1 MSYAIIP
8 PHMSIDAMRS
18 SGYKDAS
25 YALAELIDNSIQAAE
40 NLDRPAGVEVICL
53 DKTGSQSAGGRRSL
67 EKVAVF
73 DNASGMSPETLRS
86 ALQFGVGTHRTP
98 AHQKGMGK
106 FGMGLPNSSISQCRR
121 ADVWTWQN
129 GQTWHTFLDIDKIE
143 QELIT
148 EVPEPTPAAFPAEWL
163 PLISGEIEDSGTL
176 VVWSNLDLVRYKQS
190 GALLR
195 NAETIIGRIYRY
207 FINSGEVTIR
217 LASYEQVGGQY
228 INHID
233 SLVRPS
239 DPLMLMSGTCAPAP
253 YDQTPAF
260 EPFGEPQPI
269 EIGYAGKRHIVTITA
284 SICKT
289 ATRMEGGSSAIGH
302 FAAKNVGI
310 SVVRARR
317 ELELNR
323 SFEIPSEPRE
333 RWWGIEVSFEPAL
346 DDVFG
351 VTNNKQSATEFSA
364 KSLKD
369 DAEAEGLSIA
379 EYRAELAADNDP
391 RLPIYEINI
400 VIESLLET
408 MRTQIKRMR
417 EGERQAR
424 GRAHAGAGNSAEDI
438 ATRALRRRQK
448 KLGETGNSDQ
458 DEGASDEERTDL
470 LTTEIEQEGLD
481 REVAREIAVNY
492 VERKIKFLFRH
503 ADFPGFSVF
512 DVTSKAGVII
522 VTINTKH
529 PAQAHLFELLRE
541 GNPNVPESP
550 ALQGLK
556 LLLTAWA
563 RMEDEA
569 SGAER
574 DALEDLRGNW
584 GRIARD
590 FMREVDE

>member
-1 MSYAIIP
+1 MKFAIIP

-40 NLDRPAGVEVICL
+40 HLDRPAAVEVICV
-53 DKTGSQSAGGRRSL
+53 DKTGSQSAGGRRRL
-67 EKVAVF
+67 ETVAVF

-86 ALQFGVGTHRTP
+86 ALQFGVGTHRDP
-98 AHQKGMGK
+98 AQQKGIGK

-121 ADVWTWQN
+121 VDVWTWQN
-129 GQTWHTFLDIDKIE
+129 GETWHTFLDIDQIE
-143 QELIT
+143 QQVMT
-148 EVPEPTPAAFPAEWL
+148 EVPEPTQATLPAEWL
-163 PLISGEIEDSGTL
+163 PLITSEIEDSGTL
-176 VVWSNLDLVRYKQS
+176 VVWSNLDLMRYKQS

-195 NAETIIGRIYRY
+195 NAEMIIGRVYRY
-207 FINSGEVTIR
+207 FINSGDATIR
-217 LASYEQVGGQY
+217 LASYEQTGAHY
-228 INHID
+228 ANHAD
-233 SLVRPS
+233 RFVRPT
-239 DPLMLMSGTCAPAP
+239 DPLMLMTGTAAPEP
-253 YDQTPAF
+253 YDETAAF
-260 EPFGEPQPI
+260 EPFGEPQEI
-269 EIGYAGKRHIVTITA
+269 TIGYRGGRHVVTLTA

-289 ATRMEGGSSAIGH
+289 ATRLKGGSSAIGQ

-333 RWWGIEVSFEPAL
+333 RWWGIEVSFEPVL
-346 DDVFG
+346 DNVFG
-351 VTNNKQSATEFSA
+351 VTNNKQSATEFA
-364 KSLKD
+364 AMSLKD
-369 DAEAEGLSIA
+369 DAEAEGLSIT
-379 EYRAELAADNDP
+379 EYRAQLEADNDP
-391 RLPIYEINI
+391 RLPIYELNI
-400 VIESLLET
+400 AIDSLLDT
-408 MRTQIKRMR
+408 MRAQIRRMR
-417 EGERQAR
+417 EGERTENTAR
-424 GRAHAGAGNSAEDI
+424 RGPGNSAEDI
-438 ATRALRRRQK
+438 ATRALRRRQE
-448 KLGETGNSDQ
+448 KLGETGTSDQ
-458 DEGASDEERTDL
+458 EESASEEERTDV
-470 LTTEIEQEGLD
+470 LTAEIEQEGLD
-481 REVAREIAVNY
+481 PTVAREIAVDY
-492 VERKIKFLFRH
+492 VQRKMKFLFRH

-541 GNPNVPESP
+541 GDPNVPESP

-569 SGAER
+569 SGEER
-574 DALEDLRGNW
+574 DKLEDIRGDW

>member
-1 MSYAIIP
+1 MKFAIIP

-40 NLDRPAGVEVICL
+40 NLDRPATVEVICV
-53 DKTGSQSAGGRRSL
+53 DKNGSQSAGTRRRL
-67 EKVAVF
+67 EKLAVF

-86 ALQFGVGTHRTP
+86 ALQFGVGTHRDP
-98 AHQKGMGK
+98 AHQKGIGK

-121 ADVWTWQN
+121 VDVWTWQN
-129 GQTWHTFLDIDKIE
+129 NDVWHTFLDIDQIE
-143 QELIT
+143 QEIIT
-148 EVPEPTPAAFPAEWL
+148 EVPEPTRASLPEDWL
-163 PLISGEIEDSGTL
+163 QLIASEIEESGTL
-176 VVWSNLDLVRYKQS
+176 VVWSNLDLMRYKQS

-195 NAETIIGRIYRY
+195 NAEMIIGRVYRY
-207 FINSGEVTIR
+207 FIDDGDATIR
-217 LASYEQVGGQY
+217 LASYEQNGAHY
-228 INHID
+228 ANHTD
-233 SLVRPS
+233 RFVRPT
-239 DPLMLMSGTCAPAP
+239 DPLMLMTGTSAPEP
-253 YDQTPAF
+253 YDEEAAF
-260 EPFGEPQPI
+260 EPFGEPQEI
-269 EIGYAGKRHIVTITA
+269 AIGYRGKRHVVTITA

-289 ATRMEGGSSAIGH
+289 ATRLKGGSSAIGQ

-333 RWWGIEVSFEPAL
+333 RWWGIEVSFEPEL
-346 DDVFG
+346 DTVFG

-364 KSLKD
+364 MSLKD

-379 EYRAELAADNDP
+379 EYRSQLEDDVDP

-400 VIESLLET
+400 AIDKLLDT
-408 MRTQIKRMR
+408 MRAQIKRMR
-417 EGERQAR
+417 EGERTEKGAR
-424 GRAHAGAGNSAEDI
+424 PGAGNSAEDI
-438 ATRALRRRQK
+438 ATRALRRRQE
-448 KLGETGNSDQ
+448 KLGETGTSDQ
-458 DEGASDEERTDL
+458 DESGSDEERADVL
-470 LTTEIEQEGLD
+470 SAEIEQEGLD
-481 REVAREIAVNY
+481 PAVAREIAVDY

-522 VTINTKH
+522 ITINTKH

-541 GNPNVPESP
+541 GDPTVPESP

-569 SGAER
+569 SGEER
-574 DALEDLRGNW
+574 DRLEDIRGDW

>member
-1 MSYAIIP
+1 
-8 PHMSIDAMRS
+8 MSIDAMRS

-40 NLDRPAGVEVICL
+40 NLDRPATVEVICV
-53 DKTGSQSAGGRRSL
+53 DKNGSQSAGTRRRL
-67 EKVAVF
+67 EKLAVF

-86 ALQFGVGTHRTP
+86 ALQFGVGTHRDP
-98 AHQKGMGK
+98 AHQKGIGK

-121 ADVWTWQN
+121 VDVWTWQN
-129 GQTWHTFLDIDKIE
+129 NDVWHTFLDIDQIE
-143 QELIT
+143 QEIIT
-148 EVPEPTPAAFPAEWL
+148 EVPEPTRASLPEDWL
-163 PLISGEIEDSGTL
+163 QLIASEIEESGTL
-176 VVWSNLDLVRYKQS
+176 VVWSNLDLMRYKQS

-195 NAETIIGRIYRY
+195 NAEMIIGRVYRY
-207 FINSGEVTIR
+207 FIDDGDATIR
-217 LASYEQVGGQY
+217 LASYEQNGAHY
-228 INHID
+228 ANHTD
-233 SLVRPS
+233 RFVRPT
-239 DPLMLMSGTCAPAP
+239 DPLMLMTGTSAPEP
-253 YDQTPAF
+253 YDEEAAF
-260 EPFGEPQPI
+260 EPFGEPQEI
-269 EIGYAGKRHIVTITA
+269 AIGYRGKRHVITITA

-289 ATRMEGGSSAIGH
+289 ATRLKGGSSAIGQ

-333 RWWGIEVSFEPAL
+333 RWWGIEVSFEPEL
-346 DDVFG
+346 DTVFG

-364 KSLKD
+364 MSLKD

-379 EYRAELAADNDP
+379 EYRSQLEDDVDP

-400 VIESLLET
+400 AIDKLLDT
-408 MRTQIKRMR
+408 MRAQIKRMR
-417 EGERQAR
+417 EGERTEKGAR
-424 GRAHAGAGNSAEDI
+424 PGAGNSAEDI
-438 ATRALRRRQK
+438 ATRALRRRQE
-448 KLGETGNSDQ
+448 KLGETGTSDQ
-458 DEGASDEERTDL
+458 DESGSDEERADVL
-470 LTTEIEQEGLD
+470 SAEIEQEGLD
-481 REVAREIAVNY
+481 PAVAREIAVDY

-522 VTINTKH
+522 ITINTKH

-541 GNPNVPESP
+541 GDPTVPESP

-569 SGAER
+569 SGEER
-574 DALEDLRGNW
+574 DRLEDIRGDW